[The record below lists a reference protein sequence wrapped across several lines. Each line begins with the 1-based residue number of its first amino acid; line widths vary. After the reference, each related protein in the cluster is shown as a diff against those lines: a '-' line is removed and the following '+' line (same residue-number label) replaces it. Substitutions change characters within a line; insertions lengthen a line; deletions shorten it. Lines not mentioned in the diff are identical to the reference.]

1 MKIIK
6 ITNNLFDAFT
16 FDGWENWSRWSKD
29 KSGYLKQ
36 IGGNPVEGFLK
47 NLIIKKL
54 SEVK

>member
-6 ITNNLFDAFT
+6 ITNSLFDAFT

-36 IGGNPVEGFLK
+36 VGGTEVSGFLK

-54 SEVK
+54 TEIK